1 VLVQSRTGSPE
12 HFPLR
17 LAWAPVA
24 GRVLLIGTVTGSV
37 FLAGC
42 LFGGLGPPDEE
53 PAVTGVITNVETD
66 RTPIRILIEENPD
79 IASDEGWDIA
89 GEKISLWVDGT
100 SIWVQRADGSWRGG
114 GTDDLQV
121 GSTARA
127 WAHGLTDS
135 YPPLGYAEDIA
146 VLNTASR

>member
-1 VLVQSRTGSPE
+1 VLVQSKREIPGYG
-12 HFPLR
+12 PLR
-17 LAWAPVA
+17 VRWAPLV
-24 GRVLLIGTVTGSV
+24 GRVVMISMVTWSV
-37 FLAGC
+37 LLAGC

-53 PAVTGVITNVETD
+53 PGITGVITKVETD
-66 RTPIRILIEENPD
+66 RTPVRILIEENPD
-79 IASDEGWDIA
+79 IPSDEGWDIA

-114 GTDDLQV
+114 GTDDLRV

-127 WAHGLTDS
+127 WCNGLTDS
-135 YPPLGYAEDIA
+135 YPQLGYADDIA